1 MSGDWPAFKSGS
13 GGYLL
18 TDLFQIDPMVLGDLG
33 AYFAVN
39 LSQIIPNIDQ
49 IPGYSA
55 QTPYQATPVNAEETT
70 TSTSYVDLTTIG
82 PKLSTLPDGKYQISW
97 GSAAKTSNSGIRA
110 KMSVS
115 LNGAAVDN
123 TLQAYTLSTT
133 SVGVSYTT
141 TATLQG
147 QTGGNTITC
156 KYAMGASGATGTWGG
171 RWLFALYLSRP

>member
-1 MSGDWPAFKSGS
+1 MGGDWPAFKPGS
-13 GGYLL
+13 GYLI
-18 TDLFQIDPMVLGDLG
+18 TDLFQIHPAVLGDLG
-33 AYFAVN
+33 TYFTAN
-39 LSQIIPNIDQ
+39 LDQIIPNIDQ

-55 QTPYQATPVNAEETT
+55 QTPYSATPINTEETT

-82 PKLSTLPDGKYQISW
+82 PKLTALPDGKYTISW
-97 GSAAKTSNSGIRA
+97 GSAAKTSVNSTRA

-123 TLQAYTLSTT
+123 TMQAYTLSTT

-141 TATLQG
+141 VQTLQG
-147 QTGGNTITC
+147 QVGGNSIVC

-171 RWLFALYLSRP
+171 RWLYAIKISNP